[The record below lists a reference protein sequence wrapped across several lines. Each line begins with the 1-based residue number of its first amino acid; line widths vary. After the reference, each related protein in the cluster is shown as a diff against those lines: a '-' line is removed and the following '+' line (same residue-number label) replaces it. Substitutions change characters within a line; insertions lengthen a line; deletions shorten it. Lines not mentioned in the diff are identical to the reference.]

1 MINNNVAF
9 SSYIEQEHE
18 DDPIILPS
26 LSVLK
31 KPRVKKMISMV
42 YGISIEEINKIIN
55 REENKCTNQ
64 KRLIS

>member
-1 MINNNVAF
+1 MMNNNVAF
-9 SSYIEQEHE
+9 SSYSEQEHE

-64 KRLIS
+64 KRLIF